1 MSRIHEAL
9 KKAEQERA
17 VQGGPVQPD
26 FQPDYQPGHTVTAAA
41 ELPPMPLAEK
51 LPAEA
56 AARMPANGGI
66 SSTAAMPA
74 FGSPFSL
81 DALLARCVPQP
92 WVPDEKTMLFFNGDD
107 TARGSEEFRTLRSR
121 LYHAREK
128 MPLKKLLITSALP
141 KEGKSFTAS
150 NLAQVLVRQ
159 HGRRVLLIDADLRGP
174 RLHMMLGTTSSPGLA
189 DYLQGGSDEFSIMQR
204 GPMENLFFIPSGQE
218 ISDPAE
224 LVANG
229 RLKLLLQRVEAL
241 FDWIIIDSPPAVPV
255 SDASVLAK
263 ACDGVLMV
271 VRSNATPIDIARRA
285 RQEFPDEALI
295 GVVLNGTNMDAM
307 PYTRYYYDAYQKSAT
322 ESKTPGK

>member
-17 VQGGPVQPD
+17 ALQGGASQPD
-26 FQPDYQPGHTVTAAA
+26 HQPIYATTAAA
-41 ELPPMPLAEK
+41 ELPRMPLAEER
-51 LPAEA
+51 PVEA
-56 AARMPANGGI
+56 AARVSPSNGMPL
-66 SSTAAMPA
+66 SSAMPSFA
-74 FGSPFSL
+74 SPFSL
-81 DALLARCVPQP
+81 DALLARCIPQP
-92 WVPDEKTMLFFNGDD
+92 WAPDEKTMLFFNGDD
-107 TARGSEEFRTLRSR
+107 TTRGSEEFRTLRSR

-128 MPLKKLLITSALP
+128 MPLKKVLVTSALP

-229 RLKLLLQRVEAL
+229 RLKLLLQRVEGL

-271 VRSNATPIDIARRA
+271 VRSNTTPVDMARRA
-285 RQEFPDEALI
+285 RQEFPDETLV
-295 GVVLNGTNMDAM
+295 GVVLNGTNADAT
-307 PYTRYYYDAYQKSAT
+307 PYTRYYYDAYQKST
-322 ESKTPGK
+322 NESKTPGK